1 MSSRKALKR
10 SKRILLAI
18 DLILLA
24 VAIAGGLYCGN
35 WIFKIESVKIDDYES
50 TIAHIA
56 YEEAKIDDELNAA
69 RPQIEAMEAECA
81 QKLEEAKV
89 EREAALSELNTAIA
103 QRDELQQQLD
113 DMTALVASFDTMEQQ
128 IADLR
133 VEYGLACR
141 QLEEMIEAG
150 ESDLRICYL
159 TFDDGPAYKTGEFL
173 DELKRL
179 DVKATFFTIGIG
191 LSEKEYWL
199 RDAYLKR
206 QAREGHAIANHTY
219 THAFNGSLYKS
230 VDNFITAV
238 KQQDEVVYAATGM
251 HTDIVRFPAGSYYNY
266 YRKSSIAALHE
277 MGYEWIDWLGNAYDS
292 GTNGAKRSPTS
303 IANAVIRQA
312 RQVDIYVGL
321 MHDWNGNTLKALD
334 KIVTTLREE
343 GYIFL
348 PLFKESI
355 TMGDNTSPRWDN

>member
-1 MSSRKALKR
+1 MSSKKALKR
-10 SKRILLAI
+10 SKGILLAI

-24 VAIAGGLYCGN
+24 VVVAGGLYCGN
-35 WIFKIESVKIDDYES
+35 WIMKIESLKHNDYEAKL
-50 TIAHIA
+50 TQLA
-56 YEEAKIDDELNAA
+56 YEEAKLDDELETA
-69 RPQIEAMEAECA
+69 RPQIEAMEVQCE
-81 QKLEEAKV
+81 QLLNDAKT
-89 EREAALSELNTAIA
+89 EREAALAELNSAIA
-103 QRDELQQQLD
+103 DRDEAQQQLD
-113 DMTALVASFDTMEQQ
+113 DMIALVASYETMEQQ

-191 LSEKEYWL
+191 LPESEYWL

-238 KQQDEVVYAATGM
+238 KQQDDVVYAATGM

-266 YRKSSIAALHE
+266 YRKSSIAALRE

-292 GTNGAKRSPTS
+292 GTNGAKRSSTS

>member
-1 MSSRKALKR
+1 MSSKKALKR
-10 SKRILLAI
+10 SKGILLAI

-24 VAIAGGLYCGN
+24 VAIAGGLYCGR
-35 WIFKIESVKIDDYES
+35 WIVQIESLKQNDYEARL
-50 TIAHIA
+50 AHIA
-56 YEEAKIDDELNAA
+56 YEEAKIDEQLTAA
-69 RPQIEAMEAECA
+69 LPQIEEMETQSA
-81 QKLEEAKV
+81 QDLEAAKA
-89 EREAALSELNTAIA
+89 EREAALTELNAAIA
-103 QRDELQQQLD
+103 EKDVAQQELNEV
-113 DMTALVASFDTMEQQ
+113 TALIASFETMEQQ

-199 RDAYLKR
+199 RDQYLKR
-206 QAREGHAIANHTY
+206 QALEGHAIANHTY

-230 VDNFITAV
+230 VDNFINAV
-238 KQQDEVVYAATGM
+238 KQQDEVVFAATGM
-251 HTDIVRFPAGSYYNY
+251 HTDVVRFPAGSYYCY
-266 YRKSSIAALHE
+266 YRESSIAALHD

-292 GTNGAKRSPTS
+292 GTTGAKRSSTS

-355 TMGDNTSPRWDN
+355 TMGDNTYPRWDD

>member
-1 MSSRKALKR
+1 MSSKKVSKR
-10 SKRILLAI
+10 SKGILPVI
-18 DLILLA
+18 NWILI
-24 VAIAGGLYCGN
+24 AIAVVMGVYCGN
-35 WIFKIESVKIDDYES
+35 WIMKIESVKTKDYAS
-50 TIAHIA
+50 TIAHLA
-56 YEEAKIDDELNAA
+56 YEEAKLDDALEAA
-69 RPQIEAMEAECA
+69 RPQMEAMEVQCE
-81 QKLEEAKV
+81 QLLTEAKS
-89 EREAALSELNTAIA
+89 EREAALRELNGAIVL
-103 QRDELQQQLD
+103 RDEAQQELD
-113 DMTALVASFDTMEQQ
+113 DMKDLVASFSNMEQQ
-128 IADLR
+128 IAQLR

-150 ESDLRICYL
+150 ESELRICYL

-191 LSEKEYWL
+191 LDEKEYWL
-199 RDAYLKR
+199 RDTYLKR
-206 QAREGHAIANHTY
+206 QAREGHSIANHTFS
-219 THAFNGSLYKS
+219 HAFNGSLYKS

-251 HTDIVRFPAGSYYNY
+251 HTDIVRFPAGSYYCY
-266 YRKSSIAALHE
+266 YRTSSIAALHE

-292 GTNGAKRSPTS
+292 GTTGAKRSSTS

-355 TMGDNTSPRWDN
+355 TMGDNTYPRWDN

>member
-1 MSSRKALKR
+1 MSSKKALKR
-10 SKRILLAI
+10 SKGILLAV

-24 VAIAGGLYCGN
+24 VAIMGGIYCGN
-35 WIFKIESVKIDDYES
+35 WIIKIESLKHNDYEARL
-50 TIAHIA
+50 AHIA
-56 YEEAKIDDELNAA
+56 YEEAKIDDKLKAA
-69 RPQIEAMEAECA
+69 LPEIEAMEAQCA
-81 QKLEEAKV
+81 QQLNEAKA

-103 QRDELQQQLD
+103 ERDVLQQQLD
-113 DMTALVASFDTMEQQ
+113 DMKAVIASFDTMEQQ

-238 KQQDEVVYAATGM
+238 NQQDEVVYAATGM
-251 HTDIVRFPAGSYYNY
+251 HTDVVRFPAGSYYCY
-266 YRKSSIAALHE
+266 YRESSIAALHE

-292 GTNGAKRSPTS
+292 GTSGAKRSSTS

-343 GYIFL
+343 GYVFL

-355 TMGDNTSPRWDN
+355 TMGDNTYPRWDN

>member
-1 MSSRKALKR
+1 MSSKKA
-10 SKRILLAI
+10 SKQSKGILLAI

-24 VAIAGGLYCGN
+24 FAVVGGLFCGK
-35 WIFKIESVKIDDYES
+35 WIIQIESLKHNDYE
-50 TIAHIA
+50 ARLARIA
-56 YEEAKIDDELNAA
+56 YEEAKIDDELAA
-69 RPQIEAMEAECA
+69 ALPKIEAMEAECA
-81 QKLEEAKV
+81 QDLEDAKA
-89 EREAALSELNTAIA
+89 ERTAALAELNTAIA
-103 QRDELQQQLD
+103 ARDEAQQELNEV
-113 DMTALVASFDTMEQQ
+113 TTLIASFDTMEQQ

-191 LSEKEYWL
+191 LDKNEYWL
-199 RDAYLKR
+199 RDQYLKR
-206 QAREGHAIANHTY
+206 QALEGHAIANHTY

-230 VDNFITAV
+230 VDNFIAAV

-251 HTDIVRFPAGSYYNY
+251 HTDVVRFPAGSYYCY
-266 YRKSSIAALHE
+266 YRESSIAALHE
-277 MGYEWIDWLGNAYDS
+277 LGFEWIDWLGNAYDS
-292 GTNGAKRSPTS
+292 GTSGAKRSSTS

-355 TMGDNTSPRWDN
+355 TMGDNTYPRWDN

>member
-1 MSSRKALKR
+1 MSSKKALKR
-10 SKRILLAI
+10 SKGILLAI

-24 VAIAGGLYCGN
+24 VAIAGGLYCGR
-35 WIFKIESVKIDDYES
+35 WIVQIESLKQNDYEARL
-50 TIAHIA
+50 AHIA
-56 YEEAKIDDELNAA
+56 YEEAKIDEQLTAA
-69 RPQIEAMEAECA
+69 LPQIEEMETQSA
-81 QKLEEAKV
+81 QDLEAAKA
-89 EREAALSELNTAIA
+89 EREAALTELNAAIA
-103 QRDELQQQLD
+103 EKDVAQQELNEV
-113 DMTALVASFDTMEQQ
+113 TALIASFETMEQQ

-150 ESDLRICYL
+150 ESNLRICYL

-199 RDAYLKR
+199 RDQYLKR
-206 QAREGHAIANHTY
+206 QALEGHAIANHTY

-230 VDNFITAV
+230 VDNFINAV
-238 KQQDEVVYAATGM
+238 KQQDEVVFAATGM
-251 HTDIVRFPAGSYYNY
+251 HTDVVRFPAGSYYCY
-266 YRKSSIAALHE
+266 YRESSIAALHD

-292 GTNGAKRSPTS
+292 GTTGAKRSSTS

-355 TMGDNTSPRWDN
+355 TMGDNTYPRWDD